1 MSLSN
6 ISWKNVLLG
15 FWVIFSFV
23 YISYNIFDNFRNGVL
38 QNAYVAGQNNTIN
51 SLIEQASNKECKPF
65 NVYSGDKK
73 VDLINVACL
82 QQTSKETV
90 APTPPQK

>member
-1 MSLSN
+1 MRKNLYSLN
-6 ISWKNVLLG
+6 FIYNFLMIMNFPAPNWKSVALT

-38 QNAYVAGQNNTIN
+38 QNAYVAGQNNTVA

-65 NVYSGDKK
+65 NVY
-73 VDLINVACL
+73 A
-82 QQTSKETV
+82 
-90 APTPPQK
+90 